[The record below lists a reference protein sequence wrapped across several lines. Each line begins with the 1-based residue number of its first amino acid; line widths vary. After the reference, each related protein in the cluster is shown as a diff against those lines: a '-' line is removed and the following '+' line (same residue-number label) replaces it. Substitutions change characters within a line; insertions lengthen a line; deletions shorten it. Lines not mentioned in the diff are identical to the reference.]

1 MTKAIVVS
9 DARTSAAGEHRPKVT
24 AKLPG
29 QTESSLTV
37 WESAEGIRSGVWEV
51 TPGVFDSTRPEYHE
65 MCQIVSGRATITEP
79 DGTVFEI
86 GPGSLFITP
95 EGWTGT
101 WEVHETLRKVWVV
114 VPFAALAA
122 HAPQAVVATSAV

>member
-9 DARTSAAGEHRPKVT
+9 DARTADAGEHHPKPT
-24 AKLPG
+24 AAQPG
-29 QTESSLTV
+29 QTESSRTV

-51 TPGVFDSTRPEYHE
+51 TPGTFDSTRPGYHE

-79 DGTVFEI
+79 DGTSFEI

-95 EGWTGT
+95 EGWVGT
-101 WEVHETLRKVWVV
+101 WEVHETLRKTWVV
-114 VPFAALAA
+114 IPFDALAA
-122 HAPQAVVATSAV
+122 HAG